1 MPSHMHL
8 LIEGVSQTADL
19 KSTMKVVR
27 MRSTMA
33 ARPLVAMPSLW
44 QDGYWDRVLRP
55 DEDVVPVADYI
66 AMNPV
71 RAGLVERPEDYP
83 YVFSKYHKNLNT
95 QPPLISPCDRT

>member
-27 MRSTMA
+27 MRSTVA
-33 ARPLVAMPSLW
+33 ARPLVAMRSLW

-55 DEDVVPVADYI
+55 DEDVVLVADYI

-83 YVFSKYHKNLNT
+83 YVFSKHYK
-95 QPPLISPCDRT
+95 SPNAPRR